1 MGGITGACAIATLL
15 KEGPRYR
22 INVMPSAFGCE
33 YRRWTYESIIDDEK
47 INCRYDL
54 PENQEAANS
63 DDPEIYN

>member
-1 MGGITGACAIATLL
+1 MGGIVGSCAIATLL

-33 YRRWTYESIIDDEK
+33 YRRWDYDTDIDGEK

-54 PENQEAANS
+54 PKDWQNPS